1 MASVSSFP
9 MTSTSESQPRSTSA
23 VKRAAVITHG
33 KPGTIGPALDR
44 LERLARTA
52 GVELLL
58 PDDEVAKHGGEA
70 ESDLGAAD
78 IAVVLGGD
86 GTMLR
91 ALQRFMGTDVPVI
104 GVNFGRVGFLA
115 TIPRDELEIRNET
128 LDVGVTV
135 IVDGH
140 ELTDVGHGARIVVRL
155 GDRDA
160 LLATLPEAT
169 FFRRY
174 SETFSQ

>member
-70 ESDLGAAD
+70 ESDLAAAD

-91 ALQRFMGTDVPVI
+91 ALNRFIGQDVPVI

-115 TIPRDELEIRNET
+115 SVTPDELEAGLARVFAGDYRVVPLTT
-128 LDVGVTV
+128 LELEVGDVRAVSV
-135 IVDGH
+135 N
-140 ELTDVGHGARIVVRL
+140 
-155 GDRDA
+155 
-160 LLATLPEAT
+160 
-169 FFRRY
+169 
-174 SETFSQ
+174 